1 MNERPARAGRFV
13 VEPGGI
19 VSQTPNEET
28 HMDERDL
35 KDARDPLPYFLAVSA
50 AITAFLV
57 WWIYWKTPA
66 TAESAWIGALPA
78 LNATFNTLAALSM
91 SAGWLAIRR
100 RRIAL
105 HKGLM
110 LTGVAFSALFLA
122 SYLVYH
128 HFHGDT
134 PFPGLG
140 WIRPVYFGILV
151 SHIVLSIAM
160 LPMILSTLFYALTKR
175 FPSHKRIA
183 RWTLPIWLYVSVTG
197 VAIFFLLAAYA

>member
-1 MNERPARAGRFV
+1 MPW
-13 VEPGGI
+13 
-19 VSQTPNEET
+19 
-28 HMDERDL
+28 
-35 KDARDPLPYFLAVSA
+35 FLAVSA
-50 AITAFLV
+50 AVTAFLV
-57 WWIYWKTPA
+57 WWIYWKAPA
-66 TAESAWIGALPA
+66 TPESAWIGALPA
-78 LNATFNTLAALSM
+78 ANATFNTLAALSM

-134 PFPGLG
+134 PFPGQG
-140 WIRPVYFGILV
+140 WIRPAYFAILI
-151 SHIVLSIAM
+151 SHIVLSIVM
-160 LPMILSTLFYALTKR
+160 LPMILSTLFYALKRR

-197 VAIFFLLAAYA
+197 VAIFFLLNAYA